1 MQSRGDGPKR
11 NKIAQFPESTKTLR
25 GHDLL
30 LGSLLFLNKS
40 APSPR
45 FRTNLYLDYNV
56 YSGRLVIPDDLDRTL
71 VKLDSMLM
79 GRETNKEIEVLET
92 DIEVD

>member
-45 FRTNLYLDYNV
+45 FRVNLYLDYNI
-56 YSGRLVIPDDLDRTL
+56 YTGRLNIPDHIDKVL

-79 GRETNKEIEVLET
+79 GRETNTKIEVLET
-92 DIEVD
+92 DIDID

>member
-45 FRTNLYLDYNV
+45 FRVNLYLDYNI
-56 YSGRLVIPDDLDRTL
+56 YTGRLNIPDQIDKVL

-79 GRETNKEIEVLET
+79 GRETNTKIEVLET
-92 DIEVD
+92 DIDID

>member
-45 FRTNLYLDYNV
+45 FRANLYLDYNI
-56 YSGRLVIPDDLDRTL
+56 YTGRLNIPDQIDKVLI
-71 VKLDSMLM
+71 KLDSMLM
-79 GRETNKEIEVLET
+79 GRETNTKIEVLET
-92 DIEVD
+92 DIDID